1 MTKKLYIATPSYEG
15 RVNVDYLY
23 SFAETIHL
31 LKLSQI
37 DVEYQVR
44 KSSTLLPCERNILFE
59 AFYQSNATHMLC
71 VDADIGWTP
80 QDVVRMMNHDLDIVC
95 ATYRSRL
102 NQNFVHVGSAEPKTT
117 ESGLMSVD
125 YVGLGF
131 VVISR
136 SAIIKMR
143 NKYPEYYYS
152 QTNLGT
158 FYKQG
163 YAFCDTEIYQGVH
176 WGEDYV
182 FCRRARA
189 AGNLIWLDKTIV
201 LSHAGV

>member
-1 MTKKLYIATPSYEG
+1 MKKIYIATPSYEG
-15 RVNVDYLY
+15 KVNVDYLY
-23 SFAETIHL
+23 SFAETIYL
-31 LKLSQI
+31 LKQSNV

-59 AFYQSNATHMLC
+59 AFYQSGATHMLC
-71 VDADIGWTP
+71 VDADIGWNP
-80 QDVVRMMNHDLDIVC
+80 ADVGRMLDYNVDIVC

-102 NQNFVHVGSAEPKTT
+102 NQNFVHVVSTCSESDK
-117 ESGLMSVD
+117 SGLITVD
-125 YVGLGF
+125 YVGMGF
-131 VVISR
+131 IMISR
-136 SAIIKMR
+136 TAIEKMR

-163 YAFCDTEIYQGVH
+163 YAFCDTELYQGMH

-182 FCRRARA
+182 FCRRARN
-189 AGNLIWLDKTIV
+189 AGNKIWLDKTIV
-201 LSHAGV
+201 LTHAGF